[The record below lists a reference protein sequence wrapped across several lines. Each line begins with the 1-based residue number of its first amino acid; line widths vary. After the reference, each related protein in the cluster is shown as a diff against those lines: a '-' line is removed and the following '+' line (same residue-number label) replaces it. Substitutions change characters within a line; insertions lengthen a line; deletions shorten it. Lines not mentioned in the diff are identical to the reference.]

1 MPVYHAGEDF
11 NFRHISCEDLE
22 AASLTIMESARVRRQ
37 EQNNSVPVPQLQAA
51 KVLAQAGQLAF
62 APATVRSDTSRPV
75 AVGSAGEQL
84 HNRLQVSSKTSHTK
98 PGESCIAIFSR
109 FIKLRQ
115 PLHQTANRG
124 SCCCTCRADHS
135 QPQCTSAKAGM
146 PCKMVAHSSQVKQAG
161 LAIPTVQFMS
171 GQIAQ

>member
-1 MPVYHAGEDF
+1 
-11 NFRHISCEDLE
+11 
-22 AASLTIMESARVRRQ
+22 MESARVRQ
-37 EQNNSVPVPQLQAA
+37 QQQDKSVPFPQLQAA
-51 KVLAQAGQLAF
+51 KVVQAGQIAF
-62 APATVRSDTSRPV
+62 APATVRSDISRPV

-84 HNRLQVSSKTSHTK
+84 HNRLQVSSKTSHTN

-109 FIKLRQ
+109 CIKLQQ
-115 PLHQTANRG
+115 PLHQAANRS

-146 PCKMVAHSSQVKQAG
+146 PYKMVAHSSQVKQAG
-161 LAIPTVQFMS
+161 LAIPTVQCMS